1 MSHSQV
7 IAIDGPS
14 GSGKSTMARLLAQKL
29 GVLFIDTGS
38 MYRALAYASNAR
50 GLKFEE
56 GAILNDF
63 LNSLKLEY
71 GVSEDVLIKVDGE
84 DLTLKIREHN
94 SSKLASQISKLPSV
108 RVFLVNFQRELAK
121 SSVCVMEG
129 RDIGTVVFP
138 DSFCKLFVTASV
150 EVRSL
155 RRLNQLIENNEEG
168 HTLEEVMKDVEKRDY
183 EDINR
188 DVAPLKPAEDSI
200 ILDTSEM
207 SSDEVLIRL
216 VELCKANAEK
226 NGIPL

>member
-14 GSGKSTMARLLAQKL
+14 GSGKSTMARLLAEKL

-38 MYRALAYASNAR
+38 MYRALAYASNSR

-56 GAILNDF
+56 GPELNNF
-63 LNSLKLEY
+63 LSNLNLEY
-71 GVSEDVLIKVDGE
+71 GISKDVLIKVDGK
-84 DLTLKIREHN
+84 DLTQKIREHET
-94 SSKLASQISKLPSV
+94 SRLASQISKLTSV

-138 DSFCKLFVTASV
+138 DSFCKIFVTASV
-150 EVRSL
+150 EVRSM
-155 RRLNQLIENNEEG
+155 RRLNQLKENNEDN

-183 EDINR
+183 EDMNR
-188 DVAPLKPAEDSI
+188 EVAPLKPAEDSI

-207 SSDEVLIRL
+207 NSDEVLNKLI
-216 VELCKANAEK
+216 ELCKNNANK
-226 NGIPL
+226 VGIPL